1 MPDINKFLTDIKAS
15 SSPDV
20 STKWAKVEELYN
32 KKLWHQLTK
41 LLQDLVKEPS
51 LQVKIEYY
59 LIMNYAWD
67 ETC

>member
-59 LIMNYAWD
+59 LIKKYAWD

>member
-51 LQVKIEYY
+51 LQVK
-59 LIMNYAWD
+59 
-67 ETC
+67 